1 MNQRPWTAK
10 YVSGTPHEI
19 AEIPFRNLSEMVR
32 ISAEKYASQTAFSLC
47 LPNGMSGALTFSETE
62 RLSDAFA
69 VYLREKAGCRLGDRV
84 ALQMP
89 NCLAYPIAA
98 FGILKAGCVIVNVN
112 PLYTAAEMH
121 FQFADSGAR
130 VLVII
135 DLFADKLTEALQGTP
150 VETTV
155 LVRITDFFPVFR
167 STLIRFVQKH
177 VKKQIPAI
185 SVAHTRMTEALK
197 LGRVGLGAGAL
208 PLSRYLSN
216 VDGETVAILQ
226 YTGGTTGVS
235 KGAMLTHRNLMANL
249 TQVLAFVEHVL
260 EPGKECVL
268 TALPLYHV
276 FAFTVNLLLFH
287 FLGAK
292 NVMVPSPRPLISLKP
307 AFEGDPIS
315 IFTGVNT
322 LFNGL
327 CGEDWF
333 AKNPPRSLKASIAG
347 GMALQKA
354 VADKWVSTAL
364 SPIIEG
370 YGLTESSPVLT
381 LSPLG
386 GDVRTGTIGIPMPS
400 TDIICVDDDGQPVPL
415 GTPGELWAKGPQIMK
430 GYWNRPDET
439 EKTLKEGWLRTGD
452 IATMD
457 EDGYFKIVDR
467 KKDMILV
474 GGFNVYPNEVEDCLM
489 RHPGVQEAAV
499 IGVLEGDTG
508 EAVQAFIV
516 KKNDSLTVDEIKA
529 HCRKTLTGYKVPR
542 YVEFRTE
549 LPKSPVGK
557 ILRKELR
564 KKTV

>member
-516 KKNDSLTVDEIKA
+516 RKNDSLTVDEIKA